1 MYLKWGLLE
10 VGRKGGAGEHR
21 NGMWCGQALSCV
33 ILYRIAVVVAGMG
46 LWEGAHL
53 VVSLSK
59 GNGSEIQ
66 DTIGNSHQSLSQV
79 STLSG
84 TTGLWGL
91 GEKDSPNRSRDKE
104 IIFSLTGRVLIN
116 GDSWI
121 LWGVHSTAHKDPE
134 QRKGSSSSRG
144 PLPLAFPILTSVC
157 VPLYQVV
164 ESLVFSHLGAAW
176 AVLR

>member
-1 MYLKWGLLE
+1 M
-10 VGRKGGAGEHR
+10 GRKGGAGEHR

-84 TTGLWGL
+84 TTGL
-91 GEKDSPNRSRDKE
+91 
-104 IIFSLTGRVLIN
+104 
-116 GDSWI
+116 
-121 LWGVHSTAHKDPE
+121 
-134 QRKGSSSSRG
+134 
-144 PLPLAFPILTSVC
+144 
-157 VPLYQVV
+157 
-164 ESLVFSHLGAAW
+164 
-176 AVLR
+176 